1 MNYANVALLGAV
13 MIAFGGGPALAQ
25 TPMASDTKTAA
36 PAPMK
41 LSDADKKVWT
51 NCKVISHEA
60 MMKDAGCARIMKAH
74 PDAMKWGMK
83 NDPANSDA
91 MKPGTMKP
99 EATPDPVKPDP
110 MRN

>member
-13 MIAFGGGPALAQ
+13 TIAFGGNPAVGQ
-25 TPMASDTKTAA
+25 TPMAPDTKMVA

-41 LSDADKKVWT
+41 LSDADKKIWT
-51 NCKVISHEA
+51 NCKVMSHEA

-74 PDAMKWGMK
+74 PDAMKKGMTTS
-83 NDPANSDA
+83 PAKPDA
-91 MKPGTMKP
+91 M
-99 EATPDPVKPDP
+99 TPDPAKPDP